1 MVDKPTKG
9 KSSTFEENTNT
20 PYSQDN
26 SSGLVA
32 FGQFFEISDQ
42 TNPNVVVGRAYPAR
56 TLVGQ
61 YPGVYTKPIVGN
73 VPALRRSSSSS
84 RVPQQQIVFSANTI
98 PFEKAD
104 QSPQYNYAACL
115 TKLRDL
121 FKTEQDVQAWLN
133 SHESGLPKTPMQY
146 MEEGK
151 FEVVERLIGMIEHGI
166 PS

>member
-1 MVDKPTKG
+1 MVDKPTKR
-9 KSSTFEENTNT
+9 KSSPFEENTNT

-26 SSGLVA
+26 PSGFVA
-32 FGQFFEISDQ
+32 YGQFFELSDQ

-61 YPGVYTKPIVGN
+61 YPGVYTKPTVDTL
-73 VPALRRSSSSS
+73 PALRRSFS
-84 RVPQQQIVFSANTI
+84 RVPQQQIVFSANTT
-98 PFEKAD
+98 PFEKAA

-121 FKTEQDVQAWLN
+121 FKTEQDVQDWLN